1 MDEETEKIQAQEIR
15 DIRGSRLQKFARI
28 LSGRWE
34 LILEVLS
41 GNLIHGGSTVI
52 ACCDCTNHISITEKI
67 KEARDEVENLAFQ
80 KTLTMHEVGHL
91 LFTNAILWKNERN
104 VSHGL
109 GNIIEDGRVEL
120 GLSAMYPLAKNYFLY
135 TNNKLLINPGK
146 VIDSVDNQVIGFF
159 MRQRKEHVL
168 LITV

>member
-67 KEARDEVENLAFQ
+67 KEARDEVETHPGIPPVVMLIMFPRVPAARRAR
-80 KTLTMHEVGHL
+80 VPD
-91 LFTNAILWKNERN
+91 
-104 VSHGL
+104 VS
-109 GNIIEDGRVEL
+109 EL
-120 GLSAMYPLAKNYFLY
+120 
-135 TNNKLLINPGK
+135 
-146 VIDSVDNQVIGFF
+146 
-159 MRQRKEHVL
+159 
-168 LITV
+168 